1 VIQTIVFLA
10 GVNTLLQVHFGT
22 RLPAVMA
29 GSYAYIY
36 AIAAIAVSPRY
47 LIIIDPLEV
56 SAAPPYHPPS
66 VFLQSVTDLT
76 LILIDD
82 GSTPSV
88 SPFRGSCSR

>member
-1 VIQTIVFLA
+1 MIQTIVFLA

-47 LIIIDPLEV
+47 LIIIDPL
-56 SAAPPYHPPS
+56 
-66 VFLQSVTDLT
+66 
-76 LILIDD
+76 
-82 GSTPSV
+82 
-88 SPFRGSCSR
+88 

>member
-1 VIQTIVFLA
+1 MIQTIVFLA

-56 SAAPPYHPPS
+56 RAAPALDRPS
-66 VFLQSVTDLT
+66 VLC
-76 LILIDD
+76 
-82 GSTPSV
+82 
-88 SPFRGSCSR
+88 RE